1 MADEVQGQQDE
12 RKKLRRKR
20 LWTAVAAVVALIA
33 LLVVPPLVSLNH
45 YQSRIAGLMASSL
58 GRPVHLSGV
67 SVRLLPRPAFVLS
80 NLTVEEDPAYGVEPV
95 LHADS
100 VTASI
105 RLLSLWR
112 GKLELSRVSVDDASV
127 NLVRTPEGRWNV
139 ETLFGRAAAETGA
152 SGTGQEA
159 AAKGKRF
166 PFLQATN
173 SRINI
178 KHGAEKLP
186 FSLTDTDLDFWQE
199 KPGEWRLELKG
210 QPARTDLNLDAG
222 DTGMVEL
229 KATVRNARE
238 VRRMP
243 VRLDLDWREAQLGQL
258 TRLVLGRDPGWR
270 GNLHGEVHVEGTA
283 ETAQVKLR
291 LRATG
296 VHREEF
302 TPASPLDFDANCG
315 FVYHYSAHAV
325 EKLDCASPLGSGRIR
340 ITGELPGPGQATLTA
355 ELDKIPVA
363 AGLDALRTVRSSV
376 APGLEAAGTI
386 SGKVVYAKQPAEA
399 EVKPETGGK
408 AAHAKKTV
416 AASTLTGGLTMDG
429 FRLSGAGLSAPL
441 TADKIQMEA
450 APDEPAGL
458 TGSAAFPLGGA
469 TPLGV
474 SFRVGARSYQISL
487 HGLASVARA
496 REIAYATGLKRAGM
510 LDNLAGDPL
519 AVDVTAAGPWMP
531 VDELSATPGTD
542 DTVSGTVTVRNAN
555 WKADYLVNH
564 VEIAQ
569 ATLHVDANGLRWDP
583 VEFSYGPLKGTATL
597 RMAPG
602 CAECVPEIEVQF
614 GALDTATLQA
624 ALLGAHTKGTLISEL
639 LNRLHPAARAVWPK
653 LTGTV
658 KIDALTLG
666 PTVLHKAA
674 LTFAMNSSGVYIDG
688 LDAELLGG
696 KAHLTGSIENGEK
709 PAYSLTGTVT
719 KLSPAA
725 MGSLIGERWS
735 GGELNVS
742 GKVET
747 AGYTGDDLA
756 GAAKGTLHL
765 DWKHGS
771 VAGAAGTVP
780 AALARFER
788 WTADAEMG
796 SGKLSLKQNE
806 AVAGGRKGSVEGSVT
821 LSVPAKANFEVEKS
835 GTKR

>member
-1 MADEVQGQQDE
+1 MADEVQGQLDE

-20 LWTAVAAVVALIA
+20 LWTAAAAVAALIA

-80 NLTVEEDPAYGVEPV
+80 NLTVEEDPAYGVEPMM
-95 LHADS
+95 HADA

-105 RLLSLWR
+105 ALLPLWR
-112 GKLELSRVSVDDASV
+112 GKLEIARVSVDDASV
-127 NLVRTPEGRWNV
+127 NLVRTTEGRWNL
-139 ETLFGRAAAETGA
+139 ETLIGRAATG
-152 SGTGQEA
+152 SGTGVA
-159 AAKGKRF
+159 KRF
-166 PFLQATN
+166 PFLRATN

-186 FSLTDTDLDFWQE
+186 FSLTDTDLEFWQE
-199 KPGEWRLELKG
+199 KPGEWRVELKG
-210 QPARTDLNLDAG
+210 QPARTDLNLTAG
-222 DTGMVEL
+222 DTGVVEL
-229 KATVRNARE
+229 KATLRAAPELRQ
-238 VRRMP
+238 MP
-243 VRLDLDWREAQLGQL
+243 LHLDLDWREAQLGQL

-270 GNLHGEVHVEGTA
+270 GDLRGEVHVDGTA
-283 ETAQVKLR
+283 ENAQVKAR
-291 LRATG
+291 LRAAG

-302 TPASPLDFDANCG
+302 RPASPLDFDANCG
-315 FVYHYSAHAV
+315 FVYHYSAHTM
-325 EKLDCASPLGSGRIR
+325 EKLDCASPLGSGRVR
-340 ITGELPGPGQATLTA
+340 ITGELPASGAVSLTA

-363 AGLDALRTVRSSV
+363 AGLDALRTVRSDV

-386 SGKVVYAKQPAEA
+386 SGKVVYAKQPAVA
-399 EVKPETGGK
+399 EVKPSADGK
-408 AAHAKKTV
+408 AAKNKKPV
-416 AASTLTGGLTMDG
+416 VESSPLTGGLTVDG

-441 TADKIQMEA
+441 TADKIQLDA
-450 APDEPAGL
+450 APDAPSAL
-458 TGSAAFPLGGA
+458 VGSASFPLGGA
-469 TPLGV
+469 APFGV
-474 SFRVGARSYQISL
+474 SFRLGARSYQISL
-487 HGLASVARA
+487 HGQASVVRS

-510 LDNLAGDPL
+510 LDDLAGDPL
-519 AVDVTAAGPWMP
+519 AVDLTAAGPWMP
-531 VDELSATPGTD
+531 ADELSTTPNAD
-542 DTVSGTVTVRNAN
+542 DTVAGTVTLRNAN
-555 WKADYLVNH
+555 WKAGYLVNH

-569 ATLHVDANGLRWDP
+569 ATLHVDASGLRWDP

-602 CAECVPEIEVQF
+602 CAECVPEIEAQF

-624 ALLGAHTKGTLISEL
+624 ALLGAQTKGTLISEL
-639 LNRLHPAARAVWPK
+639 LDRLHPAARAVWPK

-666 PTVLHKAA
+666 PAVLHKAS
-674 LTFAMNSSGVYIDG
+674 LTFAMSAAGVDIDG

-696 KAHLTGSIENGEK
+696 KAHLTGSIKNGDK
-709 PAYSLTGTVT
+709 PAYALTGSVS

-725 MGSLIGERWS
+725 MGSLIGEHWS

-747 AGYTGDDLA
+747 VGYTGDDLA

-771 VAGAAGTVP
+771 VTGAAGTVP
-780 AALARFER
+780 AALARFDR
-788 WTADAEMG
+788 WTADAEIG
-796 SGKLSLKQNE
+796 SGKLALQQNE
-806 AVAGGRKGSVEGSVT
+806 AVAGGRKGSAEGSVT
-821 LSVPAKANFEVEKS
+821 LSVPAKANFVVEKS
-835 GTKR
+835 GAKR